1 MEVHRSLKMAWK
13 AFNQK
18 ISISHGNKR
27 FSVVTMEINVLQT
40 TCKIIFSLVSIHI
53 YMLIK
58 IFLKFAI

>member
-1 MEVHRSLKMAWK
+1 MAWK